1 MSSRPRAGQSGSA
14 EVPSHA
20 DWSTPAEAH
29 RVDLTGSD
37 DDSGSEFSEQGTRSL
52 DFITGLP
59 LSEGY
64 NAICTMWS
72 GLNHTTMTLDQTRDY
87 LIKLD
92 NSQRMAARKKQD
104 ALAKAQKEGAPIRDA
119 SRASNRVA
127 FARKPSDLE
136 RDTSPRYTPN
146 TQRNDDANEARCFH
160 CHEKGHLMADCP
172 KKAKSSPYM
181 PPARR
186 PAAVNNIGSSDD
198 VNDYDRS
205 SSSASDSEN

>member
-1 MSSRPRAGQSGSA
+1 M
-14 EVPSHA
+14 
-20 DWSTPAEAH
+20 
-29 RVDLTGSD
+29 DLTGSD
-37 DDSGSEFSEQGTRSL
+37 ADSGSDFSEQGTQPL

-72 GLNHTTMTLDQTRDY
+72 GLNHTTVTLDQTRDY

-92 NSQRMAARKKQD
+92 NSQRMAAQKKQD

-119 SRASNRVA
+119 SRASKRVA
-127 FARKPSDLE
+127 FARKPSDLG

-172 KKAKSSPYM
+172 KKAKSLPYM